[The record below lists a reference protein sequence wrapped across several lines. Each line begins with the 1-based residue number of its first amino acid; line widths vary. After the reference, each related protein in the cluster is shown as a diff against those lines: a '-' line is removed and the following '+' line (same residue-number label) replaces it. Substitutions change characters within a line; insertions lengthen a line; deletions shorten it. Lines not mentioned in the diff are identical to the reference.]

1 MQIRRQTEMPFQWSG
16 IVLGIFLLK
25 CQSRLVT
32 YSVTYSRSPILSAW
46 IFGDVTIP
54 GLPRGAGSNRL

>member
-16 IVLGIFLLK
+16 IVLGLFLLK

-32 YSVTYSRSPILSAW
+32 YSWSPILAAW